1 MAWNEISIAVSFEA
15 SEAVSYILQELTGGA
30 GLVEEH
36 KENKI
41 ITEIKNKK

>member
-30 GLVEEH
+30 GLVENI
-36 KENKI
+36 KKI
-41 ITEIKNKK
+41 K